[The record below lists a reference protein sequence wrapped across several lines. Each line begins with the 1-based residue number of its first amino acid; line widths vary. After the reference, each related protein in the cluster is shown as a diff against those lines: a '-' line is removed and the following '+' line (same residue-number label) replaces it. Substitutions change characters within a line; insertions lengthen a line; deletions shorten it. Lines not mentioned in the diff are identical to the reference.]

1 MGPLKHKI
9 DSFFFEPRGCVKVF
23 RAAGCANVDVAKQP
37 SGVGDV
43 GFSCSWLEIPGNVI
57 YITSQPNHSA
67 RNPSSKT
74 NHSVSCLWRQ
84 KLRRETVQL
93 KKKKKKKRCKSWWRR
108 EGCRWGQREKGKK
121 GTDCRCLSEYTS
133 ARQSRFTPSS
143 LCHYGTHF

>member
-9 DSFFFEPRGCVKVF
+9 DPFFSNREDASKYLEQ
-23 RAAGCANVDVAKQP
+23 RAV
-37 SGVGDV
+37 
-43 GFSCSWLEIPGNVI
+43 L
-57 YITSQPNHSA
+57 TLML
-67 RNPSSKT
+67 PSSRQALET
-74 NHSVSCLWRQ
+74 WVSAVAGWKSLAMWFTLHHNQITLPGIPPAKPTIQYPVCEDRSWGG
-84 KLRRETVQL
+84 RRYNW
-93 KKKKKKKRCKSWWRR
+93 KKKRCKSWWRR